1 MPTSPAAP
9 PSSDWQDPA
18 TVEMLDDLE
27 TWAVVGL
34 SGNRGRTAYD
44 IAVLLQERGKRV
56 VPIHPVLADPDA
68 PLVLGERVYATLAD
82 VPAPIDVVDVF
93 RRSEAAGDF
102 ADQAASRW

>member
-18 TVEMLDDLE
+18 TVETMDDLE

-44 IAVLLQERGKRV
+44 IAVLLQERGGRLRRPGGVAMVMDTCPAIEWRKR
-56 VPIHPVLADPDA
+56 
-68 PLVLGERVYATLAD
+68 GR
-82 VPAPIDVVDVF
+82 
-93 RRSEAAGDF
+93 
-102 ADQAASRW
+102 